1 MPTRNHKKSAS
12 NFGKRNG
19 GKRVQSCKAVSTGL
33 DSHSSVYNLRSH
45 ARSPLD
51 SSEPSKT
58 KAAPIPKK
66 TETSIAWTKK
76 TNLDSPRYL
85 APPPEAYCI
94 YSKTAAL
101 IDSLNVD
108 DPGHQSRVVNYIKS
122 TSIDPY
128 DKKFI
133 LEYVRDPR
141 SYVVNPTDSV
151 DRQRHKLD
159 LRDYTVFEITKGA
172 ECSINLWVTTAI
184 ATDPKYFFRW
194 DGPDTREQLGPIRF
208 LNPKFTRDNELSNCS
223 LAKQSEDNVTWVLA
237 SDFIIDPQLL
247 QPLQNPY
254 EHAKNQSGNY
264 RHESA
269 LSSPIASERQASW
282 DESKPSIRQATWD
295 EYKPS
300 IRQLLGKKSSLR
312 STH

>member
-208 LNPKFTRDNELSNCS
+208 LNPKFTRGRINPSPIRSRLNARTMHILVMSTTPSSTQVNLQSGLFLLTTHIRTVTSNPD
-223 LAKQSEDNVTWVLA
+223 L
-237 SDFIIDPQLL
+237 F
-247 QPLQNPY
+247 
-254 EHAKNQSGNY
+254 KNQTMN
-264 RHESA
+264 
-269 LSSPIASERQASW
+269 
-282 DESKPSIRQATWD
+282 
-295 EYKPS
+295 
-300 IRQLLGKKSSLR
+300 
-312 STH
+312 